1 MSTRKQRQGRKRV
14 FQKFFTLFL
23 ENGLARNVCQLG
35 ECSLPFEKS
44 WVQFPALFK
53 WGMVEEVCS
62 ISTPEVEA
70 GGEKFKVI
78 VGYVVSVRKTG
89 YMKLFETG
97 RKSLSKI

>member
-23 ENGLARNVCQLG
+23 ENGLVRNVCQLG

-53 WGMVEEVCS
+53 WGMVEEVS
-62 ISTPEVEA
+62 NISTPEVEA

-78 VGYVVSVRKTG
+78 VGYVVSIRQTG
-89 YMKLFETG
+89 YMKLF
-97 RKSLSKI
+97 